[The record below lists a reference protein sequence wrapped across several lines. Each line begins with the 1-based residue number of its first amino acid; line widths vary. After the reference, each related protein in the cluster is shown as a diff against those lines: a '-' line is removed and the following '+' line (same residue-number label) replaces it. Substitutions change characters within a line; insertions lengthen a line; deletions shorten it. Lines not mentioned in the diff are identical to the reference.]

1 MPATPLRLKMAIS
14 SQGHTAA
21 LKDGS
26 VPFEGIEPEFINVE
40 PQIAAYRRMVRDVE
54 FDVCDIAPSTYMIAR
69 EHGAP
74 FKALPIFVSR
84 NFHHSGFVYRP
95 DAGIGKPK
103 DLEGKNAGVRAY
115 SVTTGVWGRG
125 ILQNEYGIDIT
136 KITWWV
142 DDEEHVTTLELPPF
156 VKHVPEGKSL
166 VSMMAAGELQ
176 AGFTGNAGL
185 GRTGAPKE
193 GWAAGAAKARGNELR
208 RVLQGFDG
216 SSKPSGTAAPGSIPS
231 TGPSSSRIRCS
242 KEHPWVAQSLFK
254 AFTAGEGT
262 AMSSELPSPDKA
274 SGKDKQ
280 LAELATIVGDP
291 LPYGIA
297 KNRASI
303 EALIKYVHQQ
313 GMLKKQLRRQRLVRG
328 PRGGL
333 IRRRRPFAHQPNG
346 NSHGIQNHRH
356 SSAHHLEGH
365 ETLSNHA
372 ARRQAIGLVGRAPDR
387 FREPHRLDER
397 SGRGQGG
404 DRPLI
409 DDLRL
414 RQLVHG
420 RLHRHATEALHG
432 RRLRGFCRARRSRK
446 SATGTARASPA
457 CAFSARAARWR
468 SRPTRSTIRR
478 RSRRG
483 KRAKRSGFPS

>member
-1 MPATPLRLKMAIS
+1 MPNSTPLRLKMAIS
-14 SQGHTAA
+14 TLGHTAA
-21 LKDGS
+21 LKNGS
-26 VPFEGIEPEFINVE
+26 VPFEGITPEFVNVE

-95 DAGIGKPK
+95 DAGIKQPK

-142 DDEEHVTTLELPPF
+142 DDEEHVTTLKLPPF

-193 GWAAGAAKARGNELR
+193 GWAANAAEPARDNYVEFFKDSKKIEAEWYQRTGIYPFHGTIVVKDS
-208 RVLQGFDG
+208 VL
-216 SSKPSGTAAPGSIPS
+216 
-231 TGPSSSRIRCS
+231 

-254 AFTAGEGT
+254 AFSTAKE
-262 AMSSELPSPDKA
+262 AYVRNLPSPDKV

-280 LAELATIVGDP
+280 MVELAKIVGDP

-303 EALIKYVHQQ
+303 EALIRYVHQQ
-313 GMLKKQLRRQRLVRG
+313 GMLK
-328 PRGGL
+328 
-333 IRRRRPFAHQPNG
+333 
-346 NSHGIQNHRH
+346 
-356 SSAHHLEGH
+356 
-365 ETLSNHA
+365 
-372 ARRQAIGLVGRAPDR
+372 
-387 FREPHRLDER
+387 R
-397 SGRGQGG
+397 SYQVS
-404 DRPLI
+404 DFFVDP
-409 DDLRL
+409 
-414 RQLVHG
+414 
-420 RLHRHATEALHG
+420 EA
-432 RRLRGFCRARRSRK
+432 
-446 SATGTARASPA
+446 
-457 CAFSARAARWR
+457 
-468 SRPTRSTIRR
+468 
-478 RSRRG
+478 
-483 KRAKRSGFPS
+483 

>member
-1 MPATPLRLKMAIS
+1 MPSTPLRLKMAIS

-26 VPFEGIEPEFINVE
+26 VPIDGIEPEFIEVN

-74 FKALPIFVSR
+74 FKALPIFVTR
-84 NFHHSGFVYRP
+84 NFHHSGFVYRQ

-125 ILQNEYGIDIT
+125 ILQNEYGIDIS

-142 DDEEHVTTLELPPF
+142 DDEEHVTTLKLPPF

-166 VSMMAAGELQ
+166 VSMMASGELQ

-193 GWAAGAAKARGNELR
+193 GWAAGAAKPAETNYVEFFKDSRKLEAEWHR
-208 RVLQGFDG
+208 RTGIYPFHGTIVVKDSVL
-216 SSKPSGTAAPGSIPS
+216 
-231 TGPSSSRIRCS
+231 
-242 KEHPWVAQSLFK
+242 KEHPWVARSLYK
-254 AFTAGEGT
+254 AFAAAKEPYVRQ
-262 AMSSELPSPDKA
+262 LPSPDKA
-274 SGKDKQ
+274 AGKDKQ

-291 LPYGIA
+291 LPYGIQ

-313 GMLKKQLRRQRLVRG
+313 GMLKRSYSVG
-328 PRGGL
+328 EFFVDP
-333 IRRRRPFAHQPNG
+333 
-346 NSHGIQNHRH
+346 
-356 SSAHHLEGH
+356 E
-365 ETLSNHA
+365 A
-372 ARRQAIGLVGRAPDR
+372 A
-387 FREPHRLDER
+387 
-397 SGRGQGG
+397 
-404 DRPLI
+404 
-409 DDLRL
+409 
-414 RQLVHG
+414 
-420 RLHRHATEALHG
+420 
-432 RRLRGFCRARRSRK
+432 
-446 SATGTARASPA
+446 
-457 CAFSARAARWR
+457 
-468 SRPTRSTIRR
+468 
-478 RSRRG
+478 
-483 KRAKRSGFPS
+483 